1 MAPVKVAAVTILIAE
16 KLKQFRREK
25 GGPFTLI
32 LGTYMTIHNNT
43 KQYSKPWST
52 QFHKKH
58 MTEFKDT
65 DQLQLKTI
73 GISNTTVS
81 SIVK

>member
-1 MAPVKVAAVTILIAE
+1 MAPVKVAAITILIAE

-32 LGTYMTIHNNT
+32 MVTHDHT
-43 KQYSKPWST
+43 KQCSKLWST
-52 QFHKKH
+52 QFHKKY

-65 DQLQLKTI
+65 DQLQFKL
-73 GISNTTVS
+73 
-81 SIVK
+81 